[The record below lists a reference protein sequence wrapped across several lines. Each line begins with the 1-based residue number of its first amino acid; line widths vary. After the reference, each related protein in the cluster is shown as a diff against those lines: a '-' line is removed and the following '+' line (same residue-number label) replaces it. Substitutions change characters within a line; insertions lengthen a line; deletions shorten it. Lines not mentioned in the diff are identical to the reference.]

1 LLHLVS
7 KGGELGCQSFC
18 SHAREFIMATRKDR
32 SVKFPL
38 RTAQD
43 RWAPFRPCP
52 RCAQGA
58 ARQSTVRD
66 LHPVVPVPRFRAD
79 LNRIGSLL
87 IVATFA
93 AIVFTGCSSGNVQ
106 SHTSS
111 SYHAQTRVG
120 SRGNGRGA
128 EGSPLGSSRIVASW
142 YGPGYEGRR
151 TANGEGFDPNGLTA
165 ASKTLPLGSIVR
177 VTNLQNGRWVDV
189 RINDRGPVAPGRS
202 IDLSSA
208 AAQRIGLTKS
218 GVARVKVTRIE

>member
-1 LLHLVS
+1 
-7 KGGELGCQSFC
+7 
-18 SHAREFIMATRKDR
+18 MATRKDR
-32 SVKFPL
+32 PVNFPL

-43 RWAPFRPCP
+43 RRAPFQQSP
-52 RCAQGA
+52 RFAQGA
-58 ARQSTVRD
+58 ARPSTVRD
-66 LHPVVPVPRFRAD
+66 FHAGMPVPRFRSD
-79 LNRIGSLL
+79 LNRIGGLL
-87 IVATFA
+87 VVATFA

-106 SHTSS
+106 SRTSS

-120 SRGNGRGA
+120 SRGNGRGTQ
-128 EGSPLGSSRIVASW
+128 GSPLGPSRIVASW
-142 YGPGYEGRR
+142 YGPGYEGHR
-151 TANGEGFDPNGLTA
+151 TANGEGFNPNGFTA

-218 GVARVKVTRIE
+218 GVARVRVTRISE